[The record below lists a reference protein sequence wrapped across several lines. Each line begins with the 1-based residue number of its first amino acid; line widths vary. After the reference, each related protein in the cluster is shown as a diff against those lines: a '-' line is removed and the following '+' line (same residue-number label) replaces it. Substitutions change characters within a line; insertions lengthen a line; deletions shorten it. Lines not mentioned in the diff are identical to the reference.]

1 LEEDSDEMSDNELDT
16 ISFGNWRD
24 MLYANAVD
32 LGFLDELICRSS
44 SCQLCALIIDTAT
57 RINHGEELPTKDKGE
72 RIKYLLQKDLFCML
86 CNVLYGGKFRGRLDI
101 NRLKVTLDPSIH
113 LPVSKNWVKATFQP
127 YSGPTTGME
136 AKDLVGL
143 GREMG
148 TCGTRGI

>member
-1 LEEDSDEMSDNELDT
+1 MEEDSDEMSDNELDT

-101 NRLKVTLDPSIH
+101 KPSQGDIRSLDTFTCIEELGKGH
-113 LPVSKNWVKATFQP
+113 VSAV
-127 YSGPTTGME
+127 
-136 AKDLVGL
+136 
-143 GREMG
+143 
-148 TCGTRGI
+148 